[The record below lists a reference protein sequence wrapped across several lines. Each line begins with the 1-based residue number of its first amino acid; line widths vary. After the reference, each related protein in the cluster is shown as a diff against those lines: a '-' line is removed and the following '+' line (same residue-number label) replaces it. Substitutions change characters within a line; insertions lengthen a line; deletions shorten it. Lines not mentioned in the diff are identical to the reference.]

1 MPQNLVIVIVIVIVI
16 VSGIVITL
24 DFKAF
29 HYLYCAAPLPWVEGK
44 KRGIQEMCFDGF
56 QKEAEQDQD
65 AFFRNSIL
73 KNHHHHHFND
83 QDVIRRRD
91 AVNLSVLE
99 VVALAQMSK
108 Y

>member
-1 MPQNLVIVIVIVIVI
+1 
-16 VSGIVITL
+16 
-24 DFKAF
+24 
-29 HYLYCAAPLPWVEGK
+29 
-44 KRGIQEMCFDGF
+44 MCFDGF

-73 KNHHHHHFND
+73 KNHHHHHFNG